1 MRSPRQTPRFLVASA
16 LAALAFPVLPGFSGT
31 ARADHHPVYSLVDNR
46 PLAHLQ
52 SRGGLYIEAGAPG
65 MARYIHFSRPTTWS
79 LRATEE
85 GRKVAVASA
94 RAKLEVPLTAAQ
106 AQAGVMWLGLKS
118 PALSTVRV
126 EAGGKTSDT
135 VTLQPGWQVAEVK
148 LPAGALAVGENELT
162 LRFAKLGTFAGHK
175 GGAAVEFIQ
184 LGGSAPTQADAAT
197 KGKLMLPS
205 GGGAAYYVW
214 VPAGGVLSAQGQGG
228 GCQVEASVDGKRVGE
243 LRLDGSA
250 LDLSAHQKRFVRL
263 DLAVTGSCS
272 AVTLDRA
279 DLEESGPAPKLAT
292 PKPPRNVIVWVSDAT
307 RADKFKIFNPKTRV
321 ETPFF
326 SELAKRATIFSSAYV
341 QGNESR
347 VSHASLFSSL
357 YPSVHKMIP
366 ANAKLSSA
374 FTILPEVLHAA
385 GRYAVGIMGNGFITA
400 RWGFGDGW
408 DVLKNHIHDGGGLSA
423 EALLSDAIKTMDPHA
438 DKPFFLYIGTIDC
451 HVSWR
456 AHEPWVS
463 RYDAPSYQGAY
474 IKFLSGT
481 DAEKIGSHKLKVSA
495 RDQQRIE
502 AIYDSDVSYTDATVA
517 KLFDWLKAKGHADDT
532 MVIFTADHGDELWD
546 HGKIGHG
553 QSLYDELVHVPL
565 VIYYPPLFPAG
576 RHVTEGVDIL
586 DLMPTIA
593 DALGVKIPAAAQGE
607 SLVPL
612 ASGVGGGYPRPAI
625 ASQYELAHAMRLG
638 GWKLWVGGSGQTR
651 LNHVAVDR
659 GEQRE
664 LWDNKA
670 SAVEQRALTDAM
682 GLWMA
687 NRDEWKKRRW
697 GVSSNLLP
705 AFAKDMGM

>member
-1 MRSPRQTPRFLVASA
+1 MRSPRLTLRFLVAAA
-16 LAALAFPVLPGFSGT
+16 LAALALPGLAGT
-31 ARADHHPVYSLVDNR
+31 ARADHHAVYSLVDNR

-52 SRGGLYIEAGAPG
+52 RRGGLYVEAGSPG
-65 MARYIHFSRPTTWS
+65 MARYVHFSRPTTWS

-94 RAKLEVPLTAAQ
+94 RAKLELPLTAAQ

-118 PALSTVRV
+118 PALSTVKV
-126 EAGGKTSDT
+126 EVGGKASDA
-135 VTLQPGWQVAEVK
+135 VTLQPGWQVVEVK
-148 LPAGALAVGENELT
+148 LPAGALAAGENELA
-162 LRFAKLGTFAGHK
+162 LRFAKLGTFGGHK

-184 LGGSAPTQADAAT
+184 VGGTAPAQADAAA
-197 KGKLMLPS
+197 KGKLELPA
-205 GGGAAYYVW
+205 GGGAAYYAW
-214 VPAGGVLSAQGQGG
+214 IPAGGVLSAQGQGG
-228 GCQVEASVDGKRVGE
+228 GCQVEVSVDGKRAGE
-243 LRLDGSA
+243 LRLDGGA
-250 LDLSAHQKRFVRL
+250 LELSAYQKRFVRL
-263 DLAVTGSCS
+263 DLTATGSCS
-272 AVTLDRA
+272 AVVFDRA
-279 DLEESGPAPKLAT
+279 DLEESGPAPKALAG
-292 PKPPRNVIVWVSDAT
+292 KPPRNVIVWVSDAT

-326 SELAKRATIFSSAYV
+326 SELAKKATIFSSAYV

-347 VSHASLFSSL
+347 VSHASLFSAL
-357 YPSVHKMIP
+357 FPSVHKMIP
-366 ANAKLSSA
+366 ADAKLSTTL
-374 FTILPEVLHAA
+374 TILPELVRAA
-385 GRYAVGIMGNGFITA
+385 GRYTIGIMGNGFITA

-423 EALLSDAIKTMDPHA
+423 EALLGDALKTVEPHA

-463 RYDAPSYQGAY
+463 RYDAPGYQGNY
-474 IKFLSGT
+474 VKFLSGT
-481 DAEKIGSHKLKVSA
+481 DAEKIGTGKLKVSA
-495 RDQQRIE
+495 RDKQRIE
-502 AIYDSDVSYTDATVA
+502 AIYDSDVSYTDANVR
-517 KLFDWLKAKGHADDT
+517 KLFDWLKEKGHADDT
-532 MVIFTADHGDELWD
+532 LVIFTADHGDELWD

-576 RHVTEGVDIL
+576 RDVSEGVDIL
-586 DLMPTIA
+586 DLMPTVA
-593 DALGVKIPAAAQGE
+593 DALGVKAPPAAQGE

-659 GEQRE
+659 NEQRE
-664 LWDNKA
+664 LWDSKD
-670 SAVEQRALTDAM
+670 SAVARRALTDAM

-697 GVSSNLLP
+697 GVSSNLQP
-705 AFAKDMGM
+705 EFAKDFGM